1 MLFFVFQTRRGKSN
15 TGYQNMLST
24 HVRGLLHT
32 LKGYLL
38 YFKPEGEGNRTL
50 VIRICYRHMFE
61 AYSASIKGI
70 SCISNQK
77 EGNREALEAPLEK
90 HWRSI
95 GGALEDHWR
104 STGGV
109 REEHWIGIGGA
120 REEHWIGIGGAL
132 EEHWRSIGTNR

>member
-1 MLFFVFQTRRGKSN
+1 MSYPMGGKSN
-15 TGYQNMLST
+15 A
-24 HVRGLLHT
+24 
-32 LKGYLL
+32 
-38 YFKPEGEGNRTL
+38 
-50 VIRICYRHMFE
+50 VIRIGNRHMFA
-61 AYSASIKGI
+61 AYSASSKGI

-120 REEHWIGIGGAL
+120 REEHWIGIG
-132 EEHWRSIGTNR
+132 